1 MSKADPRRKIN
12 KNLFFGKLRLS
23 GLTLSGLG
31 QIMKPP
37 IRRSRVCQIIH
48 GGKPIYRLK
57 EISTILKSNIATL
70 FPKQKED
77 DSRVE

>member
-1 MSKADPRRKIN
+1 MSKTDSQRKIN
-12 KNLFFGKLRLS
+12 KNLFFGKLRLA
-23 GLTLSGLG
+23 GLTLAGLG
-31 QIMKPP
+31 KIMQPP

-48 GGKPIYRLK
+48 GGKPVYRLK
-57 EISTILKSNIATL
+57 EISTILQSNIATI